1 MAVYKGQ
8 LMLILMRRFGESIVI
23 EDKIIVTP
31 IGLRDGEVRL
41 AIEAP
46 SSVSVDRSEL
56 RLRKI
61 AGRAG
66 GPAAEPKD

>member
-56 RLRKI
+56 HLRKL